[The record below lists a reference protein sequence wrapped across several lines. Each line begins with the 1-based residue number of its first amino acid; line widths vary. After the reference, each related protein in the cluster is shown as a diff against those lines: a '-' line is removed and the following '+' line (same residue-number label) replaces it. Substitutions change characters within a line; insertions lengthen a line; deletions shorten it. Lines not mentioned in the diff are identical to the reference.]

1 MGNDKRI
8 QQLFASNNPK
18 DRNYFKNI
26 GIDKRITLKYVF
38 KHKEYVCKASMQ
50 ASGLRSSG

>member
-1 MGNDKRI
+1 MGNDKII

-18 DRNYFKNI
+18 GRNYFKSI
-26 GIDKRITLKYVF
+26 SLDKRITLNYVF
-38 KHKEYVCKASMQ
+38 KHREYVCKASMQ

>member
-1 MGNDKRI
+1 MGSDKRI
-8 QQLFASNNPK
+8 QQLFASINQK
-18 DRNYFKNI
+18 GINYFKNI

-38 KHKEYVCKASMQ
+38 KHREYVCKASMQ